1 VISNLTVD
9 TEGGSYNGLFGC
21 LGEGAT
27 IADLTLVNPVV
38 KGGYCTGAL
47 AGYANGA
54 TVTRCSAIGA
64 KVEASGERAGGLV
77 GFVENGSSFSQC
89 YALGDVSSTS
99 GYVGGFVGYVED
111 SPTFSECFACGSVT
125 ATGDNVGGFVGELY
139 DTPSLTDCYS
149 LADVKGNRYVG
160 GFVGQIYYYDGA
172 VTRCYSA
179 GSASGSSEIGG
190 FAGRQYGGTPTFTD
204 CFRIADGLADVGAAD
219 LVGIDALSAAAMHS
233 RSSFA
238 AFHATGKWAQTDGLT
253 QPYFAWGLVDGKM
266 TLGATV
272 SGESAGC
279 SVSGAGAYLP
289 GATAT
294 VTAVPGGSA
303 LFLAW
308 TGNVP
313 YADPN
318 AATTTLPVDNFR
330 VVNAEFGT
338 LISTRADLA
347 AVASNPSGIYGL
359 GADIDLAGT
368 DWTPLCDDSS
378 PFTGTLYGRGHTISN
393 LTVDT
398 EGNYYA
404 GLFGYIS
411 GGTVSD
417 VRLVN
422 PVVRGGGVKVAAPAK

>member
-1 VISNLTVD
+1 M
-9 TEGGSYNGLFGC
+9 
-21 LGEGAT
+21 
-27 IADLTLVNPVV
+27 NPVV

-190 FAGRQYGGTPTFTD
+190 FAGRQYRGSPTFTD
-204 CFRIADGLADVGAAD
+204 CFRVSDSLADVGAAD
-219 LVGIDALSAAAMHS
+219 VAGVTALSDA
-233 RSSFA
+233 RSKGWHGVRLTEESVEILIKELVMLESIFDGNFENGVYSQPVTGIFA
-238 AFHATGKWAQTDGLT
+238 AKNLFGWKDTREVHQE
-253 QPYFAWGLVDGKM
+253 
-266 TLGATV
+266 TV
-272 SGESAGC
+272 SVEVTPDQISSRYGAAIPTHVDSNGQEHMLMDGIRANSA
-279 SVSGAGAYLP
+279 AKKAKLLQ
-289 GATAT
+289 AR
-294 VTAVPGGSA
+294 
-303 LFLAW
+303 L
-308 TGNVP
+308 
-313 YADPN
+313 
-318 AATTTLPVDNFR
+318 DNGDFEPR
-330 VVNAEFGT
+330 K
-338 LISTRADLA
+338 
-347 AVASNPSGIYGL
+347 P
-359 GADIDLAGT
+359 
-368 DWTPLCDDSS
+368 
-378 PFTGTLYGRGHTISN
+378 
-393 LTVDT
+393 
-398 EGNYYA
+398 
-404 GLFGYIS
+404 
-411 GGTVSD
+411 
-417 VRLVN
+417 
-422 PVVRGGGVKVAAPAK
+422 